1 MADEDQYRGDD
12 QIDEE
17 EEETDESVHTFKHT

>member
-17 EEETDESVHTFKHT
+17 EETDESVHTFKHT